1 MALLSDGI
9 LPQIDILLA
18 FKDLSPA
25 SVIKNAETVV
35 GSVTSISV
43 LVPKAAIPQSLA
55 CYDKILKFHWRK
67 IKFKFHLIGTNQT
80 PAGTSCA

>member
-25 SVIKNAETVV
+25 SVIKYADTVV

-43 LVPKAAIPQSLA
+43 FIPKAAIPQSLYYLQIA
-55 CYDKILKFHWRK
+55 I
-67 IKFKFHLIGTNQT
+67 
-80 PAGTSCA
+80 

>member
-9 LPQIDILLA
+9 LPQIDIPLA

-43 LVPKAAIPQSLA
+43 LVPKAAIPQSL
-55 CYDKILKFHWRK
+55 
-67 IKFKFHLIGTNQT
+67 IGKH
-80 PAGTSCA
+80 

>member
-25 SVIKNAETVV
+25 SVIKYADTVV

-43 LVPKAAIPQSLA
+43 FIPKAAIPQSLA
-55 CYDKILKFHWRK
+55 CY
-67 IKFKFHLIGTNQT
+67 
-80 PAGTSCA
+80 S